1 MKATQ
6 IGGTFLLRWLKHI
19 NVASVFDFQNLNY
32 RPIISGNFNFN
43 HHMKSIFTNKS
54 EIPTIENLEKGLAS
68 TADLWKKLEEFT
80 VHNDPKAKPEWKFS
94 GEKFGW
100 SYRINDAKRVIVYLL
115 PRQHFFKI
123 AFVFGNKATEKILES
138 DVSELI
144 KNELRQAK
152 VHAEGRGIRIDVCDD
167 ADFDDLKK
175 LILIKIG
182 N

>member
-1 MKATQ
+1 
-6 IGGTFLLRWLKHI
+6 
-19 NVASVFDFQNLNY
+19 
-32 RPIISGNFNFN
+32 
-43 HHMKSIFTNKS
+43 MKSVFTNKN
-54 EIPTIENLEKGLAS
+54 EIPTIEYLQKELDS
-68 TADLWKKLEEFT
+68 TVDLWKKLEEFT
-80 VHNDPKAKPEWKFS
+80 IENNPKAKPEWKFS

-115 PRQHFFKI
+115 PRRHFFKI

-152 VHAEGRGIRIDVCDD
+152 VHAEGRGIRIDVRDN
-167 ADFDDLKK
+167 AGFDDLKK

>member
-1 MKATQ
+1 M
-6 IGGTFLLRWLKHI
+6 
-19 NVASVFDFQNLNY
+19 
-32 RPIISGNFNFN
+32 
-43 HHMKSIFTNKS
+43 
-54 EIPTIENLEKGLAS
+54 
-68 TADLWKKLEEFT
+68 
-80 VHNDPKAKPEWKFS
+80 EWKFS

-138 DVSELI
+138 DVSEVI
-144 KNELRQAK
+144 KNELRLAK
-152 VHAEGRGIRIDVCDD
+152 VHAEGRGIRIDIRDD
-167 ADFDDLKK
+167 SDIDDIKK